1 MKKDVTSVMIDSIG
15 RFCHVQQKTET
26 DQAWLKRD
34 GFEPVRQY
42 LPGLLLPDLHGGF
55 IAGALALK

>member
-1 MKKDVTSVMIDSIG
+1 MIDSIG